1 MRKKLFDLQALK
13 KSGSISDAKED
24 SSKDSELSIRFLNQ
38 HYEKIESVKDL
49 IGRPPD
55 PGECRFLWT
64 DKSFNSFT
72 FVPYLVKERNFIDE
86 LTLSTY
92 SINKRILLSFM
103 RMVDAGSIGKIKMLV
118 ADSLKHQRPAVT
130 DQLEG
135 FALTRPEQLQVKYA
149 WNHSKIM
156 LARCGLDRY
165 VVEGSGNW
173 SENSRH
179 EQYLFANSEELYK
192 FRLDCIESVPS

>member
-1 MRKKLFDLQALK
+1 MALFDLNKIKEAQPVSADEQATDK
-13 KSGSISDAKED
+13 DAK
-24 SSKDSELSIRFLNQ
+24 LSMRFLAD
-38 HYEKIESVKDL
+38 HYKRVESVKAL
-49 IGRPPD
+49 VGQPPEQ
-55 PGECRFLWT
+55 GECLFLWT
-64 DKSFNSFT
+64 EKSFNAFT
-72 FVPYLVKERNFIDE
+72 FVPYLIKERGHIDE

-103 RMVDAGSIGKIKMLV
+103 RLVEAGQIGTMYLAV

-130 DQLEG
+130 DLLDA
-135 FALTRPEQLQVKYA
+135 FALSRPQLTVTYA

-156 LARCGLDRY
+156 LARCGEDHF

-179 EQYLFANSEELYK
+179 EQYVFANSKALYG
-192 FRLDCIESVPS
+192 FRETCIKTVQLK